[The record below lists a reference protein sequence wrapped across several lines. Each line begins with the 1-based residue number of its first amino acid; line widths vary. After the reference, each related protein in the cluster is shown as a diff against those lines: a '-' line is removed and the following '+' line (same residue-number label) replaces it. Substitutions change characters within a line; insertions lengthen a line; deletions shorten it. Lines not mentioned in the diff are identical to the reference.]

1 MPNSRLEV
9 QHHSDLRPH
18 LEEIL
23 SCVKS
28 LHVTRCAVMADI
40 AATRKTVRQCS
51 TSDNVEI
58 YRTHLKQAIETAKP
72 LVDEAMLSYDFL
84 MQAISD
90 SQQWTN

>member
-9 QHHSDLRPH
+9 QHRSNLRPH

-28 LHVTRCAVMADI
+28 LHVTLCAVMADI
-40 AATRKTVRQCS
+40 AATRKTMFDN
-51 TSDNVEI
+51 SDNIEI
-58 YRTHLKQAIETAKP
+58 YRTHLKQSIENAKS
-72 LVDEAMLSYDFL
+72 LVDEAMLSYDSL
-84 MQAISD
+84 MQAISN

>member
-9 QHHSDLRPH
+9 QHRSDLRPH

-23 SCVKS
+23 SCVQS
-28 LHVTRCAVMADI
+28 LHVTLCAVMADI
-40 AATRKTVRQCS
+40 AATRKTMFDN
-51 TSDNVEI
+51 SDNIEI
-58 YRTHLKQAIETAKP
+58 YQTHLKQAIETANP
-72 LVDEAMLSYDFL
+72 LVDEAMLSYDSL

>member
-1 MPNSRLEV
+1 MPTSRLKV
-9 QHHSDLRPH
+9 QHHGDLRPH

-28 LHVTRCAVMADI
+28 LHVTLSAVMTDV
-40 AATRKTVRQCS
+40 AAIRKTLF
-51 TSDNVEI
+51 DNPDNIVT
-58 YRTHLKQAIETAKP
+58 YRNYLKQAIATAKP

>member
-1 MPNSRLEV
+1 MPNSRLEE
-9 QHHSDLRPH
+9 QQRSDLRPH

-28 LHVTRCAVMADI
+28 LHVTLCAVMADI
-40 AATRKTVRQCS
+40 AATRKTVF
-51 TSDNVEI
+51 DNLDNIEI
-58 YRTHLKQAIETAKP
+58 YRTHLKQAIETAMP
-72 LVDEAMLSYDFL
+72 LVDEAMLSYDSL

>member
-1 MPNSRLEV
+1 MPTPRWKV
-9 QHHSDLRPH
+9 QHRSVLRPQ

-28 LHVTRCAVMADI
+28 LHVTISAVMVD
-40 AATRKTVRQCS
+40 AAAIRRTMINN
-51 TSDNVEI
+51 SDDTEI
-58 YRTHLKQAIETAKP
+58 YRGHLKQAIETAKP

-90 SQQWTN
+90 SQQWAN